1 MSAWYAA
8 TRKMYPFEYTES
20 IDYMNRSIREIATPF
35 TQGEADTFTPSISPE
50 GMPYIISSVV
60 PPSELVPSSDTLLGD
75 DPTPPRAIRR
85 YYINQDEGA
94 LQIYQG
100 ACLYP
105 YCGTTTMF
113 AHVEVVFVEVPIPHE
128 SVLKWCALA
137 LKAGPASNKAR
148 DNQLVVTEGNTV
160 HYLWRVLSLEAEA
173 SLAGTRAPLD
183 ITGLHLW
190 RWHPS
195 HEYDV
200 LGNSEPS
207 TQGRWVCGRVSL
219 SIETPGSDGIVD
231 HILTT
236 SRGTRPIPWDAY
248 TSHVPDHEPVHKLYM
263 ALMGEGLV

>member
-1 MSAWYAA
+1 
-8 TRKMYPFEYTES
+8 
-20 IDYMNRSIREIATPF
+20 MNRLIREIAATF
-35 TQGEADTFTPSISPE
+35 TQEEADTFTPSISPE

-60 PPSELVPSSDTLLGD
+60 PPSELTASDSLLD
-75 DPTPPRAIRR
+75 DEPTPARAIRR
-85 YYINQDEGA
+85 YYINQPDGK
-94 LQIYQG
+94 LQIYEG

-105 YCGTTTMF
+105 YAGVTTMF
-113 AHVEVVFVEVPIPHE
+113 AHVEVVFEEVPIPHE

-148 DNQLVVTEGNTV
+148 DNQLVVTEGNTL
-160 HYLWRVLSLEAEA
+160 HYLWRVLSLDAEA

-195 HEYDV
+195 HEYDL
-200 LGNSEPS
+200 LGNSDRSEH
-207 TQGRWVCGRVSL
+207 GRWVCGRVSL
-219 SIETPGSDGIVD
+219 SIEPPGPDGMV
-231 HILTT
+231 HHVLTT
-236 SRGTRPIPWDAY
+236 SRGTRPIDWDTY

>member
-8 TRKMYPFEYTES
+8 TRMTLPL
-20 IDYMNRSIREIATPF
+20 IDTHMNRSIREIATPF
-35 TQGEADTFTPSISPE
+35 TQAEADTFTPSISPE

-60 PPSELVPSSDTLLGD
+60 PPSELSAASDSLLVPDGSDTR
-75 DPTPPRAIRR
+75 TPRAIRR
-85 YYINQDEGA
+85 YYINQEEGA

-105 YCGTTTMF
+105 YRGTTTMF
-113 AHVEVVFVEVPIPHE
+113 AHVEVLFEELPIPHE

-137 LKAGPASNKAR
+137 LKAGPASTKAR
-148 DNQLVVTEGNTV
+148 DNQLVVVEGNTL

-190 RWHPS
+190 RWQPLDS
-195 HEYDV
+195 GEL
-200 LGNSEPS
+200 LGDY
-207 TQGRWVCGRVSL
+207 GKWVCGRVSL
-219 SIETPGSDGIVD
+219 SIEPKPHLIVGTE

-236 SRGTRPIPWDAY
+236 SRGTRSIDWDTH